1 MNTQAEFKDSVSGD
15 SYAEKPYLIGSGWLK
30 SDCCYGES
38 FALIDKGNVSDMN
51 SNEHMID
58 LIARVYLFSTLNNL
72 DGLSSSGL
80 DTDKCEGE
88 NFMFM
93 DNRSVSVWN

>member
-1 MNTQAEFKDSVSGD
+1 
-15 SYAEKPYLIGSGWLK
+15 
-30 SDCCYGES
+30 
-38 FALIDKGNVSDMN
+38 MN

-58 LIARVYLFSTLNNL
+58 LIARVYLVSTLNNL

>member
-1 MNTQAEFKDSVSGD
+1 
-15 SYAEKPYLIGSGWLK
+15 
-30 SDCCYGES
+30 
-38 FALIDKGNVSDMN
+38 MN

-58 LIARVYLFSTLNNL
+58 LIARVYLVSTLNNL

-80 DTDKCEGE
+80 DTDKCERE